1 MDSNKK
7 RYIDFFNQ
15 TAYIPSNDIPDGYA
29 LIGPM
34 LYIFPRIAIHS
45 PASKPIELSDSKFP
59 NTTLLLKDYEYLLT
73 NKDNKLGKPVLI
85 PTAFETFTIPEYRQ
99 SLQSD
104 FQIRTDFDE
113 QFVDES
119 SLIYNEMKII
129 PDKRLDVSQNA
140 IDFVRSTPSVENQ
153 ILNHL
158 KHTGEYSKLNSRLE
172 NYREQKEVIEPIKL
186 IIDLPNP
193 QRVVTF
199 SVYNFFANNLASA
212 TATGNVDITSK
223 EHRIV
228 AESIHG
234 MNPVFI
240 EFEQTNRYFDEEVIH
255 AILGEFCSLRKKP
268 TTLEQIFDF
277 RDNYRDLFLSDIY
290 DILDEVD
297 KYKNNSDKI
306 TQARRMAHEK
316 LDEYKLT
323 SKIVKIIARTLS
335 VCSSGVVKD
344 EEIVTQLNKILDLSK
359 QTRDW
364 KFGLLKNPPL
374 SRVTRETKREI
385 LDGLDPLNRL

>member
-129 PDKRLDVSQNA
+129 PDKR
-140 IDFVRSTPSVENQ
+140 
-153 ILNHL
+153 
-158 KHTGEYSKLNSRLE
+158 
-172 NYREQKEVIEPIKL
+172 
-186 IIDLPNP
+186 
-193 QRVVTF
+193 
-199 SVYNFFANNLASA
+199 
-212 TATGNVDITSK
+212 
-223 EHRIV
+223 
-228 AESIHG
+228 
-234 MNPVFI
+234 
-240 EFEQTNRYFDEEVIH
+240 
-255 AILGEFCSLRKKP
+255 
-268 TTLEQIFDF
+268 
-277 RDNYRDLFLSDIY
+277 
-290 DILDEVD
+290 
-297 KYKNNSDKI
+297 
-306 TQARRMAHEK
+306 
-316 LDEYKLT
+316 
-323 SKIVKIIARTLS
+323 
-335 VCSSGVVKD
+335 
-344 EEIVTQLNKILDLSK
+344 
-359 QTRDW
+359 
-364 KFGLLKNPPL
+364 
-374 SRVTRETKREI
+374 
-385 LDGLDPLNRL
+385 